1 MAHLNRAVAVL
12 RIVGEDLEPDEI
24 SALLGR
30 QPSRSQRKGQEIQT
44 NPGRPPRIAKFGNW
58 RMDAQD
64 TEPENLDQQVVEMLN
79 GLTTDLAVWRDLS
92 SRYKVD
98 VFCGWFMRES
108 NEGVDIAPETLLAL
122 GQRNI
127 ALALDIYAPDSDA

>member
-44 NPGRPPRIAKFGNW
+44 NPDRPSRIAKFGNW

-98 VFCGWFMRES
+98 V
-108 NEGVDIAPETLLAL
+108 
-122 GQRNI
+122 
-127 ALALDIYAPDSDA
+127 